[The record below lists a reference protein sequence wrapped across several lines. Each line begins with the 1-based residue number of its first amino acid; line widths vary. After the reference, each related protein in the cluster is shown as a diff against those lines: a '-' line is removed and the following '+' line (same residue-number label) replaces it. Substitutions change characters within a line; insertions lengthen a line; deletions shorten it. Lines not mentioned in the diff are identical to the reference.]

1 MSMNTRQLEDAY
13 LQEVERISQKVH
25 LGEIPHDAGEFLIML
40 AREKTVKSTKRL
52 KRPSR
57 FIFYVMA
64 ALIAVAFI
72 YSFFQVFSLLNRNDL
87 SVVFLNVTGLLTIV
101 FVALFQVEINRV
113 ERMFARFFSK
123 AYFKKILNAPEI
135 EFEWK
140 KEPVIQVRLM
150 IKNENNLFAGI
161 KDEEV
166 CELKSN
172 IISTITR
179 VMDDGKAFIEEV
191 SDDRIVINFMVHE
204 GVNCRYVMRQLDRL
218 IQELK
223 LMDGEWFS
231 KSVRIGASMVL
242 GEFLVGNMGYDYQV
256 LRTAG
261 RKTGVAES
269 LVQAAG
275 WNEIFIDEVTLCE
288 LDSEIYATSCE
299 PIFVRATG
307 DLIKVHK
314 FNGWKESSRAI

>member
-1 MSMNTRQLEDAY
+1 MNTRQLEDAY

-57 FIFYVMA
+57 LIFYVMA
-64 ALIAVAFI
+64 AMISVAFI
-72 YSFFQVFSLLNRNDL
+72 YSFFQLYSLLNRNDL
-87 SVVFLNVTGLLTIV
+87 SLIFLYLIGLLTIV
-101 FVALFQVEINRV
+101 FVALFQVEVNRV
-113 ERMFARFFSK
+113 ERMFSRFFSK
-123 AYFKKILNAPEI
+123 AYFKKILHSPEI

-140 KEPVIQVRLM
+140 KEPIIQIRLM
-150 IKNENNLFAGI
+150 LKNEDNLFAGI
-161 KDEEV
+161 RDEEV

-172 IISTITR
+172 IISTVTR
-179 VMDDGKAFIEEV
+179 VMDDGKSYIEEV
-191 SDDRIVINFMVHE
+191 SDHRVVINFMVHE
-204 GVNCRYVMRQLDRL
+204 GVNCSYVMRQLVKL
-218 IQELK
+218 IEELK

-256 LRTAG
+256 FRTAG
-261 RKTGVAES
+261 RKVGISES

-288 LDSEIYATSCE
+288 LDSEIHAVSCE
-299 PIFVRATG
+299 PIFVRTTG

-314 FNGWKESSRAI
+314 FSGWKESIRGI

>member
-52 KRPSR
+52 RRPSR
-57 FIFYVMA
+57 LIFYLMS
-64 ALIAVAFI
+64 ALVAVAFI
-72 YSFFQVFSLLNRNDL
+72 YSFFQIYSVLNRNDL
-87 SVVFLNVTGLLTIV
+87 SLVFLYVIGLLTIV
-101 FVALFQVEINRV
+101 FVALFQLEINRV
-113 ERMFARFFSK
+113 EKMFSRFFSK
-123 AYFKKILNAPEI
+123 AYFRKILHVPEI

-140 KEPVIQVRLM
+140 KEPVIQIRLM
-150 IKNENNLFAGI
+150 IKNENNLYAGI
-161 KDEEV
+161 RDEEV

-179 VMDDGKAFIEEV
+179 VMDDGKALIEEI
-191 SDDRIVINFMVHE
+191 SDDRVVINFMVHE
-204 GVNCRYVMRQLDRL
+204 GVNCSYVIHQLVRL
-218 IQELK
+218 LEELK

-256 LRTAG
+256 FRTAG
-261 RKTGVAES
+261 RKVGVAES
-269 LVQAAG
+269 LVKAAG

-288 LDSEIYATSCE
+288 LDSEIHAISCE

-314 FNGWKESSRAI
+314 FNGWKESPRAI